1 MISKNY
7 KQNKDH
13 VLTLYGEY
21 VNTCKRIGKEVNES
35 IAEQAQKI
43 KDEIFNLM
51 ILGEAKSGKST
62 FINAYLGKEVVPMD
76 VRQCTSSIIKIH
88 KGDKFELT
96 AKTAGG
102 GKTTVVGDDAI
113 KAFLKEHA
121 TISDKYRNIPITTIN
136 NELLIK
142 YHGRKIPNQIMT
154 SFLHD
159 EAKDN
164 IFNMNIDEYNNL
176 IREYVKENAASW
188 GKIITE
194 MEITYPLPDEMQG
207 ITIIDSP
214 GVGAAGNVGK
224 IAEDYIAH
232 ANAIIFIK
240 SLNGQALESSS
251 FMNFLRNTCTNRK
264 KESLFL
270 VLTGKANLQGSEFS
284 SLKEQAIE
292 MYKHDIKEEKI
303 ICVDSKI
310 QLFLNKCCELG
321 TEEKIE
327 NFFDDLDKKGNDF
340 TPASYCWL
348 KSHGNFDTF
357 KNKMEEM
364 SNFRSV
370 QNALEKFARVAN
382 YVQLIDFL
390 ENLERENTR
399 FKRIFSDKLDTLKE
413 NIDDPDAL
421 EDRITQKRNEIAE
434 VYSKINQGIM
444 DIYKR
449 YTDNITGEG
458 IIMSEAAVKQ
468 DRYEE
473 QLEKFRYLP
482 ESQINETTFASMK
495 KVTLDAIDDTKDFR
509 REMADRFIKEC
520 NKKLIQYTDDPSKIS
535 AEAYMPNFTESDFDA
550 INDDA
555 MEKTSG
561 YNLVEKGATFFKTE
575 ERVPYHHL
583 KEHVRLVADSIHDRL
598 NNDIIP
604 TMIDNVLNY
613 ITNCRDIYKEK
624 LTDYKNDLTDEYVN
638 LQIDK
643 INNETI
649 RISVSDLEEKVKIT
663 DDQLTQ
669 IKKAKEELKNNVA
682 E

>member
-7 KQNKDH
+7 KQNKEQ
-13 VLTLYGEY
+13 VLALYDEY
-21 VNTCKRIGKEVNES
+21 ENTCKITGKKINES

-76 VRQCTSSIIKIH
+76 VRQCTSAIIKIH

-102 GKTTVVGDDAI
+102 GKTTVVGDDGI

-142 YHGRKIPNQIMT
+142 YYGRKIPNQIMT
-154 SFLHD
+154 SFLQD

-194 MEITYPLPDEMQG
+194 MEITYPLPNEMQG

-270 VLTGKANLQGSEFS
+270 VLTGKANLQGSEFT

-321 TEEKIE
+321 TEEKID

-340 TPASYCWL
+340 APASICWL
-348 KSHGNFDTF
+348 KSGESFDKF
-357 KNKMEEM
+357 KDKMEEV
-364 SNFRSV
+364 SNFGSV

-382 YVQLIDFL
+382 YVQLIEFL
-390 ENLERENTR
+390 ENLEREYTR
-399 FKRIFSDKLDTLKE
+399 FKEVFSDTLKIAKE
-413 NIDDPDAL
+413 NIDDPKAL
-421 EDRITQKRNEIAE
+421 DDRITQKRNEIAE

-468 DRYEE
+468 DRYEK
-473 QLEKFRYLP
+473 QLENFRYLP
-482 ESQINETTFASMK
+482 ESQINENTFASMK

-520 NKKLIQYTDDPSKIS
+520 NKKLIQYTDDSSKIS
-535 AEAYMPNFTESDFDA
+535 AEAYIPNFTETDFDA

-555 MEKTSG
+555 KEKTSG

-583 KEHVRLVADSIHDRL
+583 KEHVGLVADSIHDRL

-604 TMIDNVLNY
+604 TMIDNVLHY

-624 LTDYKNDLTDEYVN
+624 LTDHKNDLEDEYQK
-638 LQIDK
+638 LQNDK
-643 INNETI
+643 NNNET
-649 RISVSDLEEKVKIT
+649 RRKNVRDLEEKVKIT

-669 IKKAKEELKNNVA
+669 IKEIKEELKNYVA